1 MSNNIFKKKV
11 KVEIDSNYYL
21 TTDSFSG
28 VCLVQHYPAKKKNK
42 EGLEVDHIVEDR
54 WYFTMLSQA
63 LNKYVELKQIILP
76 EVTKMLEVQKQVL
89 DVLKNFENNY
99 KNWD

>member
-1 MSNNIFKKKV
+1 MSNNIFKTKA

-21 TTDSFSG
+21 VTDSFNG

-42 EGLEVDHIVEDR
+42 EGVEVDFIAEDR

-63 LNKYVELKQIILP
+63 LTKYVELKQIILP
-76 EVTKMLEVQKQVL
+76 EIAEMVEVQKQVL
-89 DVLKNFENNY
+89 GILKKFEDNY